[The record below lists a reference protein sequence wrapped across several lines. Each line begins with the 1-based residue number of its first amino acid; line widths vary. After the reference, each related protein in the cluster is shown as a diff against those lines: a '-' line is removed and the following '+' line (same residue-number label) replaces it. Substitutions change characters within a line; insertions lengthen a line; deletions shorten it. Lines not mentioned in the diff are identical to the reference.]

1 MKKIIIF
8 LLLFAGCPLLH
19 NAKADEADSLR
30 ILVEK
35 LPENDTTRLAHLRTI
50 AVIEQSTLP
59 GLEVAKELYQDA
71 DRLGIDKYKAYASFY
86 MSLFYMNNGIMDSIS
101 IHTNEAMRL
110 AEKEQMWKTYFEAA
124 KINANVLIMNE
135 EFEYAIDEASKM
147 YEKADKL
154 NYLDGKIAASTSMA
168 TAYIGSDRINESVE
182 VLKSAYKDATKAG
195 NPFILIEMLSLLVST
210 AHYTGNYD
218 DLYTYLNDL
227 NRTLQNYLKD
237 NPFSDSY
244 YSIYMFMDIHYAYY
258 YIAKGRPEEALP
270 HLQKAEKLKDHPVA
284 IGYSDIFYDAYSEY
298 YFYIQDYDKAIAAID
313 SAIVDLKAFMPK
325 DYYQLLV
332 KKATILNDAG
342 RSLEALPLYQE
353 SLLGKDSIDHVLS
366 SKQMEQIQNIY
377 NVNRLLLENEQIK
390 SSRSFVVLVIII
402 FFTALL
408 TAFIIRALFVRRKLK
423 EAENEMR
430 EATETAEEANEIKN
444 LFLSNMSYNIRT
456 PLNSVVGFSQLM
468 AIDPDM
474 DDEQRKEYSVIIK
487 KNSEVLL
494 NLVNDVLDISRL
506 EAGMM
511 KFTPQE
517 YEVITLCREAFYTVK
532 AKNQPITIDFQPE
545 FEEQQIYVD
554 TFRFNQLLVSLLTYP
569 TPSDKAI
576 TITLTVAL
584 DKKNNCVRFKTIGSP
599 IANPEFV
606 TQEVTIRNDIN
617 NLFLKHFGGTYEV
630 NPESSEGA
638 IIVFTYPL
646 SISE

>member
-1 MKKIIIF
+1 
-8 LLLFAGCPLLH
+8 LFHG
-19 NAKADEADSLR
+19 AKADVIDSLR
-30 ILVEK
+30 VLMEK

-50 AVIEQSTLP
+50 AIIQQSTPP
-59 GLEVAKELYQDA
+59 GLEVARELYQEA
-71 DRLGIDKYKAYASFY
+71 SRLDSDKYKAYASFY
-86 MSLFYMNNGIMDSIS
+86 MSLFYMNNGPMDSIS
-101 IHTNEAMRL
+101 THTNEAMRI
-110 AEKEQMWKTYFEAA
+110 AEKEGIWKIYFEAA
-124 KINANVLIMNE
+124 KIKANLLIMND
-135 EFEYAIDEASKM
+135 EFEYAIEEASRIH
-147 YEKADKL
+147 EKADEL
-154 NYLDGKIAASTSMA
+154 NDLDGKIAASTSLA
-168 TAYIGSDRINESVE
+168 TAYIGSDRINESIQ
-182 VLKSAYKDATKAG
+182 VLKSAYKDASKAG
-195 NPFILIEMLSLLVST
+195 NPFILIELQSLLVST
-210 AHYTGNYD
+210 AHYMNNYD
-218 DLYTYLNDL
+218 DLYNYLNDL
-227 NRTLQNYLKD
+227 NKTLHNYLK
-237 NPFSDSY
+237 NKPFSESY
-244 YSIYMFMDIHYAYY
+244 NSIYMFIDIHYAYY
-258 YIAKGRPEEALP
+258 YIAKGRPEEALQ
-270 HLQKAEKLKDHPVA
+270 HLHKAEELKNHPVA
-284 IGYSDIFYDAYSEY
+284 TGYHDIFYDAYAEY
-298 YFYIQDYDKAIAAID
+298 YIYIKDYDKAIAAVD
-313 SAIVDLKAFMPK
+313 SSIIDLKAFMPK
-325 DYYQLLV
+325 DYYRQLV
-332 KKATILNDAG
+332 KKATILNEAG

-353 SLLGKDSIDHVLS
+353 SLQGKDSIDHVLS

-390 SSRSFVVLVIII
+390 SNRSFIILVIII
-402 FFTALL
+402 FITALL
-408 TAFIIRALFVRRKLK
+408 AAFIIRALFVRKKLK

-430 EATETAEEANEIKN
+430 EATQTAEEANEIKN

-511 KFTPQE
+511 KFSLQE
-517 YEVITLCREAFYTVK
+517 YGVITLCNEAFYLVK
-532 AKNQPITIDFQPE
+532 GKGQPITIDFRPE

-554 TFRFNQLLVSLLTYP
+554 TFRFSQLLISLLTYP
-569 TPSDKAI
+569 TPIDKAI
-576 TITLTVAL
+576 TITLTVTL
-584 DKKNNCVRFKTIGSP
+584 DKEHNCVRFKTIGSP

-638 IIVFTYPL
+638 VIVFTYPL

>member
-1 MKKIIIF
+1 M
-8 LLLFAGCPLLH
+8 L
-19 NAKADEADSLR
+19 AD
-30 ILVEK
+30 K

-50 AVIEQSTLP
+50 AIIKQSTRP
-59 GLEVAKELYQDA
+59 GLEVAKELYQEA
-71 DRLGIDKYKAYASFY
+71 TRLDSDKYKAYASFY
-86 MSLFYMNNGIMDSIS
+86 MSLFYMNNGITDSIS
-101 IHTNEAMRL
+101 IYTNEVLRL

-124 KINANVLIMNE
+124 KISANMLIMNE
-135 EFEYAIDEASKM
+135 EFEYAIDEASKI
-147 YEKADKL
+147 YEKADEL
-154 NYLDGKIAASTSMA
+154 NYLDGKIAASISLA
-168 TAYIGSDRINESVE
+168 TAYIGSDRISESIQ
-182 VLKSAYKDATKAG
+182 VLKNAYKDATKAG
-195 NPFILIEMLSLLVST
+195 NPFILIEMQSLLIST
-210 AHYTGNYD
+210 AHYENNYD
-218 DLYTYLNDL
+218 DLYLYLNHL
-227 NRTLQNYLKD
+227 NKTLQNYLKD
-237 NPFSDSY
+237 NPFSESY
-244 YSIYMFMDIHYAYY
+244 YSIYMFMDIYYAYY
-258 YIAKGRPEEALP
+258 YIAKGRPEEALQ

-284 IGYSDIFYDAYSEY
+284 ISYSDIFYDAYAEY
-298 YFYIQDYDKAIAAID
+298 YFYIHDYDKAIAAVD
-313 SAIVDLKAFMPK
+313 SSIVDLKAFMPK
-325 DYYQLLV
+325 DYYRQLV
-332 KKATILNDAG
+332 KKATILNEAG

-353 SLLGKDSIDHVLS
+353 SLLGKDSIDHALS
-366 SKQMEQIQNIY
+366 GKQMEQIQNIY

-390 SSRSFVVLVIII
+390 SNRSFIILVIIL

-430 EATETAEEANEIKN
+430 EATQTAEEANEIKN

-517 YEVITLCREAFYTVK
+517 YGVITLCREAFYTVK
-532 AKNQPITIDFQPE
+532 AKNQPITIDFRPE

-569 TPSDKAI
+569 TPVDKAI

-584 DKKNNCVRFKTIGSP
+584 DEKNNCVRFKTIGSP

-617 NLFLKHFGGTYEV
+617 SLFLKHFRGTYEV
-630 NPESSEGA
+630 YPESSEGA